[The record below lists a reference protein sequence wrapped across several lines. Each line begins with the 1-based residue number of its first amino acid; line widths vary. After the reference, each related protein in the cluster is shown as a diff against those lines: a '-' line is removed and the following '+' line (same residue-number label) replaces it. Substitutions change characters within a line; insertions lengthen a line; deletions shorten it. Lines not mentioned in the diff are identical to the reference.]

1 MIPREAR
8 GPIRWWLDLWGFDGI
23 TLPPFGI
30 YIRREKLG
38 DQRLYR
44 HELTHWLQACELG
57 TLRFY
62 ARYIWLTLRH
72 GYRNNPMEVEARAA
86 ETS

>member
-8 GPIRWWLDLWGFDGI
+8 GPIRWWLNLWGFDGI

-38 DQRLYR
+38 DQRAAIADFSAALSLDPSNAG
-44 HELTHWLQACELG
+44 ELSWVGG
-57 TLRFY
+57 T
-62 ARYIWLTLRH
+62 
-72 GYRNNPMEVEARAA
+72 
-86 ETS
+86 

>member
-8 GPIRWWLDLWGFDGI
+8 GPIRWWLNLWGFDGI
-23 TLPPFGI
+23 ALPPFGI

-44 HELTHWLQACELG
+44 HELTHWLQARELG

-86 ETS
+86 ETC